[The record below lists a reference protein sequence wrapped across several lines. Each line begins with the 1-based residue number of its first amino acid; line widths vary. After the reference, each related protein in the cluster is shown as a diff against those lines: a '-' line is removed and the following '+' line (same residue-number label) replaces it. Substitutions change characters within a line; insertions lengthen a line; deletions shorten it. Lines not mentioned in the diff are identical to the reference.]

1 MIRRFI
7 AVFGMLALATT
18 ILPAM
23 PETAFAALECCNGV
37 MCPMHPPQIP
47 HSDCGMD
54 TSGASLKP
62 CPGQT
67 AHYMATMS
75 FVLLAPTILH
85 DDAQSEPA
93 HAFLSKFS
101 PEAQRRVDSPPPRLL
116 LTA

>member
-7 AVFGMLALATT
+7 AVLGVLALAAAM
-18 ILPAM
+18 LPAM
-23 PETAFAALECCNGV
+23 PETALAALECCNGV
-37 MCPMHPPQIP
+37 MCPMHPSQVR

-62 CPGQT
+62 CPGQA

-75 FVLLAPTILH
+75 FVLVAPTILH
-85 DDAQSEPA
+85 DDARSEPA
-93 HAFLSKFS
+93 NGFLSKFS
-101 PEAQRRVDSPPPRLL
+101 PEAHRRVDSPPPRLL